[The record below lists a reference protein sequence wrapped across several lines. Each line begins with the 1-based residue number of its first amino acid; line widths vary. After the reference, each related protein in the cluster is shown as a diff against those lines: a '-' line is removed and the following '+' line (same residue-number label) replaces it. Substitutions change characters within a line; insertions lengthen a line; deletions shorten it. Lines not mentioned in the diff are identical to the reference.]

1 MKYKINFYEKQD
13 GIWNYKVHVY
23 EDFEKFI
30 DKLWRIEL
38 SPYHRLE
45 HKMKTWRDFWIGTF
59 FAIIC
64 ITWFVSTI
72 IE

>member
-1 MKYKINFYEKQD
+1 MKYKINSHEKQD

-38 SPYHRLE
+38 SPYHKLYSV
-45 HKMKTWRDFWIGTF
+45 TTDW
-59 FAIIC
+59 
-64 ITWFVSTI
+64 STK
-72 IE
+72 